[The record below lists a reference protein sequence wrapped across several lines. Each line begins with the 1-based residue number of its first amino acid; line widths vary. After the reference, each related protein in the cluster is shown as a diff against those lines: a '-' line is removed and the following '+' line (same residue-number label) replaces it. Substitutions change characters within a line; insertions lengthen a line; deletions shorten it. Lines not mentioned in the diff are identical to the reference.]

1 MPRNINWLAVIQ
13 SITDTWLPLI
23 GWLAAAAVVWLVVS
37 ISRRR
42 GRR

>member
-1 MPRNINWLAVIQ
+1 MPRTINWLAVIQ

-37 ISRRR
+37 LSRRR